1 MKMKEKKV
9 SRPAAYKAGG
19 KVGSFKPCAGCPNAA
34 KCKAM
39 GKCMK
44 AGK

>member
-19 KVGSFKPCAGCPNAA
+19 KVFAPCKACKSPA
-34 KCKAM
+34 KCKAA
-39 GKCMK
+39 GKCVAK
-44 AGK
+44 S